1 MGLGYDPDTDVPNLS
16 GKIILI
22 TGGTS
27 GIGKTA
33 VLELAKHSPEHIYFT
48 GRNEKSAAQV
58 ISQCTAPSSIT
69 FLPCEL
75 DSLASIRDAAAKF
88 HHSRLDVFIANAGIL
103 AVPPALTKDGY
114 EVQFG
119 TNHVGNTALLLHLLP
134 VMLRTAKE
142 IPDADV
148 RFVTVT
154 SLGYFTHPFNG
165 IDFDGLKSKQENL
178 LLGKWARYGQSKLA
192 NLLLARELGK
202 RYPQITSVAV
212 HPGVVK
218 TEMITG
224 LGMFDRVLIFGMS
237 PLGMLT
243 PREGAYNTL
252 WAATSPEVKGR
263 VDNKTALFEPVGKAH
278 AGNAK
283 CRSDEL
289 AKRLWEWTVK
299 EVGIDVE

>member
-1 MGLGYDPDTDVPNLS
+1 MGLGYNPDTDVPDLS

-27 GIGKTA
+27 GIGKTT
-33 VLELAKHSPEHIYFT
+33 VLELAKHNPEHIYFT
-48 GRNEKSAAQV
+48 GRNEKSAAEV
-58 ISQCTAPSSIT
+58 ISQCVTPSNVT

-75 DSLASIRDAAAKF
+75 DSFASIRDAAAKF
-88 HHSRLDVFIANAGIL
+88 QHSRLDVFIANAGIL
-103 AVPPALTKDGY
+103 AVPPAVTKDGY
-114 EVQFG
+114 EIQFG
-119 TNHVGNTALLLHLLP
+119 TNHVGNSALLLRLLP
-134 VMLRTAKE
+134 IMLRTAKE
-142 IPDADV
+142 VPGADV
-148 RFVTVT
+148 RYVTVT
-154 SLGYFTHPFNG
+154 SLGYFTHPLNG

-178 LLGKWARYGQSKLA
+178 LLGRWARYGQSKLA

-218 TEMITG
+218 TEMIAG
-224 LGMFDRVLIFGMS
+224 LGMFDRLLTHSMA

-252 WAATSPEVKGR
+252 WAATSSEVKGKMG
-263 VDNKTALFEPVGKAH
+263 DKTVLFEPVGVPH
-278 AGNAK
+278 GGNAK

-289 AKRLWEWTVK
+289 SKRLWEWTVK
-299 EVGIDVE
+299 EVDVEVE